1 MKYKVKNKSEV
12 NIAIDGFVLGA
23 EELPLLTLGIIG
35 KSKQLSILMS
45 HALKGDVVITESG
58 VELSLD
64 ETNSLLTD
72 LYILSVNKKQPLNS
86 KISKSFNTMYG
97 NDLIDKIDNLDMKQK
112 TIAEYRYHTENGV
125 KFYEDFRA
133 DLAIGIATGQASA
146 EASFHIEARL
156 SPIKGMLLAGDWRT
170 AQFACS
176 QLEADEFLSQTLID
190 QVQNGFDNYVAQ
202 NF

>member
-1 MKYKVKNKSEV
+1 MKYRLKNKSTE
-12 NIAIDGFVLGA
+12 NIAIDGFVLGN
-23 EELPLLTLGIIG
+23 EEIPLLTLDIIG
-35 KSKQLSILMS
+35 KGKQLSILMRY
-45 HALKGDVVITESG
+45 ALEKKVVITESG

-86 KISKSFNTMYG
+86 KIAKSFNTMYG

-176 QLEADEFLSQTLID
+176 QLEADQFLSQTLID

>member
-1 MKYKVKNKSEV
+1 
-12 NIAIDGFVLGA
+12 
-23 EELPLLTLGIIG
+23 
-35 KSKQLSILMS
+35 
-45 HALKGDVVITESG
+45 
-58 VELSLD
+58 
-64 ETNSLLTD
+64 
-72 LYILSVNKKQPLNS
+72 
-86 KISKSFNTMYG
+86 
-97 NDLIDKIDNLDMKQK
+97 
-112 TIAEYRYHTENGV
+112 V

>member
-1 MKYKVKNKSEV
+1 MKYRLKNKSTE
-12 NIAIDGFVLGA
+12 NIAIDGFVLGN
-23 EELPLLTLGIIG
+23 EEIPLLTLDIIG
-35 KSKQLSILMS
+35 KGKQLSILMRY
-45 HALKGDVVITESG
+45 ALEKKVVITESG

-86 KISKSFNTMYG
+86 KIAKSFNTMYG

>member
-86 KISKSFNTMYG
+86 KIAKSFNTMYG

>member
-1 MKYKVKNKSEV
+1 MKYRVKNISDE
-12 NIAIDGFVLGA
+12 NIAIDGFVLGS
-23 EELPLLTLGIIG
+23 EELPLLTLDIIG
-35 KSKQLSILMS
+35 KSKQLSTLMS
-45 HALKGDVVITESG
+45 YALNKDVVVTESG
-58 VELSLD
+58 VELSSD
-64 ETNSLLTD
+64 DTNALLTD

-86 KISKSFNTMYG
+86 KIAKSFNTMYG
-97 NDLIDKIDNLDMKQK
+97 NDLIEKIDNLDMKQK

-133 DLAIGIATGQASA
+133 DLAIGIATGQSSA

-156 SPIKGMLLAGDWRT
+156 SAIKGMLLAGDWRT

-176 QLEADEFLSQTLID
+176 QLEADEFLNQTLID
-190 QVQNGFDNYVAQ
+190 RVQNGFNNYVSQ

>member
-1 MKYKVKNKSEV
+1 MKYKVKNISNE
-12 NIAIDGFVLGA
+12 NIAIDGFVLGS

-35 KSKQLSILMS
+35 KSKQLSTLMS
-45 HALKGDVVITESG
+45 YALKGDVIVLDSG
-58 VELSLD
+58 KELSSD
-64 ETNSLLTD
+64 ETNSILTD
-72 LYILSVNKKQPLNS
+72 FYILSVNKKQPLNS
-86 KISKSFNTMYG
+86 KIARSFNTMYG
-97 NDLIDKIDNLDMKQK
+97 NDLIEKIDNLDMKQK

-156 SPIKGMLLAGDWRT
+156 SAIKGMLLAGDWRT

-190 QVQNGFDNYVAQ
+190 QVQNGFDNYVSQ